1 MATLYGGSLLVQA
14 ERTVFARE
22 CRAKYPIRIRVH
34 RFLPPIASQV
44 QSRNCP
50 DPHEHFSTTN
60 FPDGMGLGVADE
72 MSVLMHFPTWRSYL
86 VMSGRGKAE
95 IICSFRVFRILT
107 QLGHRPLGPVPK
119 NCLRSG

>member
-22 CRAKYPIRIRVH
+22 CRAKYPIRLRAH
-34 RFLPPIASQV
+34 RSLPPIASQV

-50 DPHEHFSTTN
+50 DPHEHFSTRN

-86 VMSGRGKAE
+86 AMSVHVGKAE

-107 QLGHRPLGPVPK
+107 
-119 NCLRSG
+119 RSGN